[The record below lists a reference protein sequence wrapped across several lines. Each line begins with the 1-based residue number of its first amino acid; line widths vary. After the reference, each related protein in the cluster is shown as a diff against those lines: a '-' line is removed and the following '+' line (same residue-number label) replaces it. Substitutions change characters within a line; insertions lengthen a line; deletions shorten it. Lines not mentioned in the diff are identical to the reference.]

1 MNGFRIGRIFGI
13 NIRINWSWLLIL
25 ALIVWNLTSVF
36 GQAHPEWSPLLRGGV
51 ALVAALLFFASV
63 LAHELAHSLMAR
75 AQGLPV
81 RNITLFLFGGVS
93 NIQREPPSPR
103 AEFLITIVGPA
114 TSIVLGLFFI
124 FGGIV
129 WAGQRGVALTQ
140 VAGDD
145 PTAVL
150 RQLGP
155 VVTVLFWLGPI
166 NLLLGVFNLIP
177 GFPLDGGRILRSA
190 LWALTDNLR
199 RATRWASWVGQ
210 GVAWL
215 LIIAGISMIFGANL
229 PVFGSGVLGG
239 VWLAFI
245 GWFLNSAAIQSY
257 RQVVVQDLLE
267 DVPVSRV
274 MRPQPPTVAADSSVD
289 TLVNAIMGGD
299 ERAFPVIADGQLVGL
314 VTLEDVRRVP
324 RAAWPATRVRE
335 IMTPTAELVTLDV
348 NEDAAE
354 ALHKLQTRDVRQV
367 PVLQNG
373 RVSGLL
379 RRRDIMKW
387 LQLQGEMA

>member
-1 MNGFRIGRIFGI
+1 RIGRIFGI